1 MFKQKLKSPTI
12 FCSSEFGIVLDLH
25 VDDGYVTRLAEKMME
40 VLAYLET
47 KIVLKLSPIIGVGNS
62 FEHVGALRVTDEEG
76 MWVTELDKHE
86 VSVLSMMQMK
96 NCRRSTSPSS
106 RNRLSL
112 ETTITLIILTG
123 HSEMVVQEAQGS

>member
-12 FCSSEFGIVLDLH
+12 FYSSEFEIVLDLH
-25 VDDGYVTRLAEKMME
+25 VDDGYVTRLAEKMF
-40 VLAYLET
+40 ACLET
-47 KIVLKLSPIIGVGNS
+47 NIVLKLSPIIGVGNS

-76 MWVTELDKHE
+76 TWVTELDKHE

-96 NCRRSTSPSS
+96 YCRRSTSPSS
-106 RNRLSL
+106 RIRLSL
-112 ETTITLIILTG
+112 ETTITVIILTG